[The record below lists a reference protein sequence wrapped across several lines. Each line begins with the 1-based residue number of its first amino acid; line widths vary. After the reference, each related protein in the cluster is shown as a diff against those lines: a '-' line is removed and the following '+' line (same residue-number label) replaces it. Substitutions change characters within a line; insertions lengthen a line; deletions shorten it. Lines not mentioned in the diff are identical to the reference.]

1 MNKFT
6 RTLLLCCLQGTR
18 GLHLARNTFINSAGS
33 YVSQSVMKYNLF
45 DTTSEGKP
53 TAETTKT
60 QAQETTSSD
69 ADRVNPLTINFYS
82 PVTTESCVMLS
93 SMLKNLDVKSKELEF
108 IYDYRVPIKLHI
120 QSLGGELMPTF
131 YICDLIQNMDTPVH
145 VYIDGYVAS
154 AASVIAVCGEKRFM
168 TKHSSILIHQLKS
181 SSAGKFN
188 EMKDEMSNLNFFMN
202 MVKEIYLKNSDIHED
217 ELEELL
223 KSDIWLP
230 AERCLSLGLVD
241 RII

>member
-1 MNKFT
+1 
-6 RTLLLCCLQGTR
+6 
-18 GLHLARNTFINSAGS
+18 
-33 YVSQSVMKYNLF
+33 MKYNLF
-45 DTTSEGKP
+45 DTTSEGEP
-53 TAETTKT
+53 TSETTKP